1 MRRSLK
7 GLIVCVLLC
16 VTTVVSAA
24 SWPQVENRL
33 QQWQGAKEIALPQG
47 VDPFEDELFAPVAE
61 AALMQGYMVLPDG
74 VSTTTGLVF
83 SIRDTSRGKMLV
95 LKRGEDGAI
104 LAMEKM
110 LPVESAAVL
119 STTTIAKPLASTP
132 MVPAPAVVPPVPT
145 QPAQTIQSVSLA
157 TSPVSVSPVMTATS
171 STLSVRHPA
180 QPVAQAELMFELGG
194 APVQIVAWPL
204 GDGAIDLYVMYDDY
218 IQRLRSHG
226 QQLQLLDRFTPPVS
240 PTRAL
245 RLDIGDMDGDRHP
258 ELAAVWA
265 EDIRGVSD
273 GTNSKIHSWVLSLTD
288 NGLQAIS
295 DDLSGYVSLT
305 GQQARL
311 QKRSE
316 FSAFTPE
323 VYALDLNDGVVV
335 VSDEPVR
342 NDTRLLFN
350 QLEWPDDQS
359 ALVWND
365 DDRLM
370 LVAKSQNT
378 RISGST
384 LLTDFGRYQGP
395 MVSIPLQD
403 PEYRSGFSAGDR
415 IMAREVVL
423 GRRLI
428 QQQGSVFTLV
438 RGRSEGLPLVGR
450 PSGVDRLVKID
461 RVANGL
467 SAGYPF
473 AAVEAFMID
482 FSVYGQGSLEA
493 IVLLNEKADG
503 SGRSYLRMQTQR

>member
-1 MRRSLK
+1 MRRSVK

-33 QQWQGAKEIALPQG
+33 QQWHGAKEIALPQG

-83 SIRDTSRGKMLV
+83 SVRETSRGQLLV

-110 LPVESAAVL
+110 QPNAPAAVL
-119 STTTIAKPLASTP
+119 STSNIATPRATTP
-132 MVPAPAVVPPVPT
+132 MVPTRPLAPQPT
-145 QPAQTIQSVSLA
+145 HTVQSVRLA
-157 TSPVSVSPVMTATS
+157 TSAVSVSPVMTATS
-171 STLSVRHPA
+171 STLSVQHVA
-180 QPVAQAELMFELGG
+180 QPVAQAELMFELDG
-194 APVQIVAWPL
+194 APVQVVAWPI
-204 GDGAIDLYVMYDDY
+204 GDGVVDLYVMYDDY
-218 IQRLRSHG
+218 VQRLRSDG
-226 QQLQLLDRFTPPVS
+226 QQLQMLERFTPSVS

-245 RLDIGDMDGDRHP
+245 RLDIGDMDGDHQP

-273 GTNSKIHSWVLSLTD
+273 GTNSMIHSWVLSLND
-288 NGLQAIS
+288 NGLHAVS
-295 DDLSGYVSLT
+295 DDLSGYVSLS

-323 VYALDLNDGVVV
+323 VYVLNLNDGVIV

-342 NDTRLLFN
+342 HDTRLLFN
-350 QLEWPDDQS
+350 QLEWPDNQS

-378 RISGST
+378 RIAGST

-415 IMAREVVL
+415 VMAREVVL

-461 RVANGL
+461 RVENGL

-482 FSVYGQGSLEA
+482 FSVYGQNGFEA

-503 SGRSYLRMQTQR
+503 SGRSYLRMQGQH